1 MKNINIR
8 ELRASLGRLDELV
21 ERHGELAVTRR
32 GKVIARVVPLGGR
45 RAMPSHAELRAA
57 LPRLSSS
64 AGLIREERDQR

>member
-1 MKNINIR
+1 MKTINIR
-8 ELRASLGRLDELV
+8 ELRASLGRLDELI

-45 RAMPSHAELRAA
+45 RAMPSHAELRSA

-64 AGLIREERDQR
+64 AVLIREERDRG